1 MIKFNKICFVITIL
15 IILCTSGFVAAV
27 DNEDIYITSISSEN
41 ITTSDSDML
50 IVEESNIGLDAIDK
64 SDLCNDLSNNREL
77 LGIDNSKD
85 ILGNSYEFEGST
97 FEQLRAEIG
106 RASCRERV

>member
-50 IVEESNIGLDAIDK
+50 IVEE
-64 SDLCNDLSNNREL
+64 
-77 LGIDNSKD
+77 
-85 ILGNSYEFEGST
+85 
-97 FEQLRAEIG
+97 
-106 RASCRERV
+106 

>member
-64 SDLCNDLSNNREL
+64 
-77 LGIDNSKD
+77 
-85 ILGNSYEFEGST
+85 
-97 FEQLRAEIG
+97 
-106 RASCRERV
+106 